1 MNLFK
6 KNRVNTK
13 AFPMT
18 KGQSFSASDY
28 CEAGKKAMEA
38 GKNVEAMEYFQ
49 AAIEID
55 PKNEEAYLLLID
67 VYRALGREQDVQ
79 KTIQKLQI
87 EIPNHSPITPR
98 SKPHVVT
105 SGSNKHNSSSKHE
118 IINLIL
124 RGAVETV
131 KKICF
136 SIGSISGKSVFRLLL
151 YVITTI
157 NVIQLLAAVTRVTTW
172 SVWDWG
178 LLFDVLGILVGIIG
192 VCITILLPAGLVLW
206 GILRIENSPSVN
218 HAKTNIFFL
227 ILNAFSIYCLF
238 RFSNI
243 TYEITKRHYS
253 NYGEWIERIDVSLW
267 SWNHLWL
274 FFRPLIYFIGGAIAL
289 LIILIIGN
297 YLILALSYLGR
308 QIHKFFTT

>member
-67 VYRALGREQDVQ
+67 VYRALGREQIAQ

-87 EIPNHSPITPR
+87 EIPNHSTITPQR
-98 SKPHVVT
+98 KASIVP
-105 SGSNKHNSSSKHE
+105 SGGNKQNTTKRE
-118 IINLIL
+118 IVYPVLKET
-124 RGAVETV
+124 VEIV
-131 KKICF
+131 KKICL
-136 SIGSISGKSVFRLLL
+136 SISTFSRAEMFRLLL
-151 YVITTI
+151 YIITTI
-157 NVIQLLAAVTRVTTW
+157 NVIQIMAAITRVTTW
-172 SVWDWG
+172 GIWDWG

-218 HAKTNIFFL
+218 HTKTNTLFL
-227 ILNAFSIYCLF
+227 ILNAFGIYGLF

-243 TYEITKRHYS
+243 TYEITKSHSS
-253 NYGEWIERIDVSLW
+253 NYGKWIERIDVSLW

-274 FFRPLIYFIGGAIAL
+274 FFRPLVYFIGGAIAM
-289 LIILIIGN
+289 LIVLIIGN
-297 YLILALSYLGR
+297 YLILALSYVGR

>member
-1 MNLFK
+1 MGVESMFHKRESSVKPVL
-6 KNRVNTK
+6 K
-13 AFPMT
+13 AF
-18 KGQSFSASDY
+18 DY
-28 CEAGKKAMEA
+28 CLE
-38 GKNVEAMEYFQ
+38 GKNHLNMGRFSQALEYFQ

-67 VYRALGREQDVQ
+67 VYRALGREQDAQ

-87 EIPNHSPITPR
+87 EIPNHSPITPQR
-98 SKPHVVT
+98 KASIVPL
-105 SGSNKHNSSSKHE
+105 GGNKQNRSSKRE
-118 IINLIL
+118 IVNPVLKET
-124 RGAVETV
+124 VEIV
-131 KKICF
+131 KKICSLISTF
-136 SIGSISGKSVFRLLL
+136 SRAEMFRLLL
-151 YVITTI
+151 YIITTI
-157 NVIQLLAAVTRVTTW
+157 NVIQIMAAITRVTTW
-172 SVWDWG
+172 GVWDWG
-178 LLFDVLGILVGIIG
+178 LLFNALGILVGIIG

-206 GILRIENSPSVN
+206 GILRIENSPGVN
-218 HAKTNIFFL
+218 HTKTNILFL
-227 ILNAFSIYCLF
+227 ILNVFGIYSLY

-289 LIILIIGN
+289 LIVLVIGN
-297 YLILALSYLGR
+297 YLILALSYLGK